1 MPSRPSSRSHFR
13 ALPVILALGI
23 AGCDST
29 TSYTA
34 DLGQS
39 GPLPSIQAVA
49 AAPAANASVQ
59 MFTFK
64 APTGGSLPASWQS
77 AQSLKVQISGTMIP
91 MSAGAPG
98 SYVAAVP
105 LTLGYVPPLAGAGNP
120 MVFEV
125 NNDHVMVAEVSF

>member
-1 MPSRPSSRSHFR
+1 MSSRPSPHSRFW
-13 ALPVILALGI
+13 AWPVVLALGI

-39 GPLPSIQAVA
+39 GPLPAIAAAVA
-49 AAPAANASVQ
+49 APVANSSVQ
-59 MFTFK
+59 LFTFK
-64 APTGGSLPASWQS
+64 APVGGALPASWQS
-77 AQSLKVQISGTMIP
+77 ARSLKVRISGTMIP
-91 MSAGAPG
+91 MSPGAPG

-105 LTLGYVPPLAGAGNP
+105 LTLGYVPPLAGAGDP

-125 NNDHVMVAEVSF
+125 NDDHVMVAEVSF